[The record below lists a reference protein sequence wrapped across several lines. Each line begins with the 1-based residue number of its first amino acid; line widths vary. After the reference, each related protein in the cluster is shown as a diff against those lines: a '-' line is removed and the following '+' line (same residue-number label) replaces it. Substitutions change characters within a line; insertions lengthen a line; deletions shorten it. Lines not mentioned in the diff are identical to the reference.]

1 MNVFLLL
8 EALRNQLKPELA
20 TLPLPGRQRPERG
33 WPGEATP
40 LEGPARVFLG
50 SMPPKLSDALEV
62 VPFVLIQPLRGHD
75 REGLHHLEVVLRL
88 AVRDEDPEA
97 AENDLHNLIALV
109 RRCIM
114 GAGRVPLAGKY
125 RLEDNG
131 QGEIAPWVRPDEQ
144 APPYAEAY
152 ILTHWNMKGLE

>member
-8 EALRNQLKPELA
+8 TALRGLLEPELA
-20 TLPLPGRQRPERG
+20 TLPLPGRRRPERCG
-33 WPGEATP
+33 PEEAV
-40 LEGPARVFLG
+40 LEERPARVFIG
-50 SMPPKLSDALEV
+50 SMPPKLNDALEV
-62 VPFVLIQPLRGHD
+62 VPFVLLQPLTGHD
-75 REGLHHLEVVLRL
+75 RQGLHHVEVALRL

-97 AENDLHNLIALV
+97 AENDLHNLISLV

-114 GAGRVPLAGKY
+114 GAGRVPLVGRY

-131 QGEIAPWVRPDEQ
+131 RDEIAPWTRPDEQ

-152 ILTHWNMKGLE
+152 ILTHWAMKGLE

>member
-8 EALRNQLKPELA
+8 EALRGLLEPQLA
-20 TLPLPGRQRPERG
+20 ALPLPGRKRAEDGQPGAAQPEER
-33 WPGEATP
+33 
-40 LEGPARVFLG
+40 PARVFIG

-75 REGLHHLEVVLRL
+75 REGLHHLEVAMRL

-109 RRCIM
+109 RRCVL
-114 GAGRVPLAGKY
+114 GVRKAPLSGKY
-125 RLEDNG
+125 LLEDNG
-131 QGEIAPWVRPDEQ
+131 RDEIAPWARPDEQ

-152 ILTHWNMKGLE
+152 VLTHWAMKGME